1 MEYREVLQWLK
12 DHGHINDDWAEIS
25 WADDG
30 LYCRDEFENTMI
42 SVFNRVDGELICY
55 VDCLRPKVSVGGPTG
70 VYVNNPWDVIDYL
83 YDNLEDMYE
92 DLMKKVSKQ
101 YEIC

>member
-12 DHGHINDDWAEIS
+12 DHGHINEDWADN
-25 WADDG
+25 A

-55 VDCLRPKVSVGGPTG
+55 VGCVRPDVSVGGSTG
-70 VYVNNPWDVIDYL
+70 IYVANPWDVIDYL
-83 YDNLEDMYE
+83 TDHLEDMYE
-92 DLMKKVSKQ
+92 DLMKKVSEQ
-101 YEIC
+101 YEI

>member
-12 DHGHINDDWAEIS
+12 DHGHINDDWTEIS
-25 WADDG
+25 WTDDA

-42 SVFNRVDGELICY
+42 SVFNRVNGELICY
-55 VDCLRPKVSVGGPTG
+55 VGCVRPNVSVGGPTG
-70 VYVNNPWDVIDYL
+70 IYVINHWDVIDYL
-83 YDNLEDMYE
+83 TDHLEDMYE

-101 YEIC
+101 YEI